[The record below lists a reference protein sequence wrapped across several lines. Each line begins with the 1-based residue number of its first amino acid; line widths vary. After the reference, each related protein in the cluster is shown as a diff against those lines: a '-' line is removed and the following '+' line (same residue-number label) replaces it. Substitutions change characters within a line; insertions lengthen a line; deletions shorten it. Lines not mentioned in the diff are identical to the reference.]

1 MILKSCTVPIVLIS
15 TLVCIIFQAGCV
27 TSDGCPENVKT
38 DGIIV
43 PGATLQEISTGFT
56 FTEGPATDTAGN
68 VYFTDQP
75 NNRIMIY
82 TVDGRIETFLQPAGR
97 ANGLYF
103 DRQGNLIACADEHNE
118 LWQIDIKTGTHK
130 VLAHL
135 YKGKRLNEP
144 NDTWVRPKKGGL
156 YFTDPFHQRP
166 WWTHHAPTQDV
177 QGVYFLSR
185 DGALVRVIAD
195 LEKPNGIIGTPNGK
209 TLYVSDRQA
218 NKTYVYAIEA
228 NGMLSGKKLFCS
240 MGSDG
245 MTIDCCGNVYLTN
258 DRGITVF
265 SPSGEQIEQIKIP
278 QPWTANVTFA
288 GRDRKTL
295 FITASTGI
303 YTLQMNVAGVK

>member
-1 MILKSCTVPIVLIS
+1 MKSYSVLFLL
-15 TLVCIIFQAGCV
+15 LVSLLLGGCGSRCRCSESV
-27 TSDGCPENVKT
+27 TT
-38 DGIIV
+38 QGIIA
-43 PGATLQEISTGFT
+43 PGVQLQEISTEFK
-56 FTEGPATDTAGN
+56 FTEGPATDRFGN

-82 TVDGRIETFLQPAGR
+82 TVDGQIETFLQPAGR

-103 DRQGNLIACADEHNE
+103 DEEGNLIACADEHNE
-118 LWQIDIKTGTHK
+118 LWQIDIKTGKHR

-135 YKGKRLNEP
+135 YKEKPLNEP
-144 NDTWVRPKKGGL
+144 NDTWIRPGKRGL

-177 QGVYFLSR
+177 QGVYFLSP
-185 DGALVRVIAD
+185 DGTLTRVVDD
-195 LEKPNGIIGTPNGK
+195 LEVPNGIIGTPDGK
-209 TLYVSDRQA
+209 TLYVSDCGA
-218 NKTYVYAIEA
+218 NKTYVYDIEPDGA
-228 NGMLSGKKLFCS
+228 LSNKKLFCD

-258 DRGITVF
+258 NRGVTVF
-265 SPSGEQIEQIKIP
+265 NPQGQQIENIKIP

-303 YTLQMNVAGVK
+303 YTLQMDVCGVK